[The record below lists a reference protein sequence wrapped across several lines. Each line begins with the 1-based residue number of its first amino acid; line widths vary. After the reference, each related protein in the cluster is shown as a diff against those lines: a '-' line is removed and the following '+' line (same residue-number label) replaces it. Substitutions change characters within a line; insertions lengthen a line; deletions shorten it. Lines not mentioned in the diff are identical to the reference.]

1 MFPEPNN
8 EKAPGHAGVRWS
20 ARLSF
25 WRYILVF
32 DIVKSP
38 KVTIQ
43 TKRIFMSEKNK
54 PQDENKPQQPEA
66 PKPTPTQSTTDFATR
81 RVFVGDSADSVIEH
95 IKKQPR

>member
-1 MFPEPNN
+1 
-8 EKAPGHAGVRWS
+8 
-20 ARLSF
+20 
-25 WRYILVF
+25 
-32 DIVKSP
+32 
-38 KVTIQ
+38 
-43 TKRIFMSEKNK
+43 MSEKNK

>member
-1 MFPEPNN
+1 M
-8 EKAPGHAGVRWS
+8 
-20 ARLSF
+20 
-25 WRYILVF
+25 F

-54 PQDENKPQQPEA
+54 PQDENKPQQPV
-66 PKPTPTQSTTDFATR
+66 PTPTQSTTDFATR

>member
-1 MFPEPNN
+1 M
-8 EKAPGHAGVRWS
+8 
-20 ARLSF
+20 
-25 WRYILVF
+25 F

-54 PQDENKPQQPEA
+54 PQGENKPQQPVA
-66 PKPTPTQSTTDFATR
+66 PKPTPTPTQSTTDFATR

>member
-1 MFPEPNN
+1 M
-8 EKAPGHAGVRWS
+8 
-20 ARLSF
+20 
-25 WRYILVF
+25 F

-54 PQDENKPQQPEA
+54 PQGENKPQQPVA
-66 PKPTPTQSTTDFATR
+66 PKPTPIQSTTDFATR